1 MSDTDNIELK
11 KRSRRRLVGAAAL
24 ALLAAIVLPMVM
36 DKEPGIPVQDIQ
48 VTIPDRDADGAVV
61 RPIGGRAATNAEA
74 AVAPSPEEQA
84 PTAASA
90 DSGKPVT
97 NVPAGGA
104 PAPEAAAK
112 PLPVSPSMTPA
123 PSAMAAPVP
132 PSSPHAAQATPQ
144 AAPAT
149 PQPPPT
155 RKEIPA
161 PPVSTAVGSDRAKAI
176 LEGRASSPTD
186 ASGEGFVIQVG
197 AFSEATKAA
206 SIAGDLKKRGF
217 AAYTEKAGSMTR
229 VRIGPYRVRED
240 ADRAAQRLRAGG
252 VSGSVMSR

>member
-74 AVAPSPEEQA
+74 PVAPSPEEQA
-84 PTAASA
+84 PVAASG
-90 DSGKPVT
+90 DPGKPAGS
-97 NVPAGGA
+97 VPAEGA
-104 PAPEAAAK
+104 PAPETAVK
-112 PLPVSPSMTPA
+112 PLPAAPVSPSMQPA
-123 PSAMAAPVP
+123 PSATSALAP
-132 PSSPHAAQATPQ
+132 PSASLAAQAAPQ
-144 AAPAT
+144 AT
-149 PQPPPT
+149 PT

-161 PPVSTAVGSDRAKAI
+161 PPVSTALDSDRAKAI
-176 LEGRASSPTD
+176 LEGRASSPSD
-186 ASGEGFVIQVG
+186 GGGDGFVIQVG